1 MSAEERLKQAQEM
14 TRQFIMNDAPL
25 QVNITGEAQQI
36 IVNAVLGEVRF
47 SSEIHLFQSI
57 LNFIIF
63 NCVVLT
69 SLDLFFPC
77 TGQGHT

>member
-47 SSEIHLFQSI
+47 TPPYPYFAI
-57 LNFIIF
+57 
-63 NCVVLT
+63 V
-69 SLDLFFPC
+69 
-77 TGQGHT
+77 GR